1 MPGDAGRPRGGCRAL
16 CRAAPAAAGPPGVD
30 RVVVARRS
38 GPSFLVRVD
47 EGGRLR
53 RAEQCPGPAAESIHS
68 FTHSF
73 ITGGS
78 SPAGAPPSSSSS
90 SSSVFSPGPSD
101 RRKRNGNGSLM
112 REPRRPRARPGPA
125 GRPAPRGW
133 GGTASRRRG
142 TAGGAEAVGA
152 ARGGGGGRPGWEEV
166 TEAAEGAVLFREPS
180 AFNELVVVREY
191 AWGGATVRSLEFGL
205 EDDLFQSAVAVPF
218 RPTEVRPRR
227 RGDEG
232 GVGEL
237 QHAPAARR
245 RRTPRGPPA
254 PPPTGP
260 RCAGGTAR

>member
-1 MPGDAGRPRGGCRAL
+1 
-16 CRAAPAAAGPPGVD
+16 
-30 RVVVARRS
+30 
-38 GPSFLVRVD
+38 
-47 EGGRLR
+47 
-53 RAEQCPGPAAESIHS
+53 
-68 FTHSF
+68 
-73 ITGGS
+73 
-78 SPAGAPPSSSSS
+78 
-90 SSSVFSPGPSD
+90 
-101 RRKRNGNGSLM
+101 M
-112 REPRRPRARPGPA
+112 REPRRPRARPGAA

-152 ARGGGGGRPGWEEV
+152 AQGGGGGRPGWEEV

-245 RRTPRGPPA
+245 RRTRGPPA

>member
-1 MPGDAGRPRGGCRAL
+1 MGLVFRVEWWWRTPGSPPVPPGSRESQTDPSVASSRTA
-16 CRAAPAAAGPPGVD
+16 AAPAARPLQLGV
-30 RVVVARRS
+30 
-38 GPSFLVRVD
+38 GPS
-47 EGGRLR
+47 G
-53 RAEQCPGPAAESIHS
+53 QAESIHS

-78 SPAGAPPSSSSS
+78 SPAGAPPS

-112 REPRRPRARPGPA
+112 REPRRPRARPGAA

>member
-1 MPGDAGRPRGGCRAL
+1 MRAGRRA
-16 CRAAPAAAGPPGVD
+16 
-30 RVVVARRS
+30 
-38 GPSFLVRVD
+38 
-47 EGGRLR
+47 
-53 RAEQCPGPAAESIHS
+53 
-68 FTHSF
+68 
-73 ITGGS
+73 
-78 SPAGAPPSSSSS
+78 
-90 SSSVFSPGPSD
+90 
-101 RRKRNGNGSLM
+101 
-112 REPRRPRARPGPA
+112 A
-125 GRPAPRGW
+125 GRPAPRGGAAGGW
-133 GGTASRRRG
+133 GGTSSRRRR
-142 TAGGAEAVGA
+142 AEAKGA
-152 ARGGGGGRPGWEEV
+152 AGGGGGRPGWEEV
-166 TEAAEGAVLFREPS
+166 TEAAEGAVLFAEPS

-260 RCAGGTAR
+260 RGAAGTAR

>member
-1 MPGDAGRPRGGCRAL
+1 MVVANTRFTSRAPRQSGVADRPVGRLLQSSCSACRT
-16 CRAAPAAAGPPGVD
+16 PAAARRGPIW
-30 RVVVARRS
+30 A
-38 GPSFLVRVD
+38 
-47 EGGRLR
+47 GRER
-53 RAEQCPGPAAESIHS
+53 
-68 FTHSF
+68 HSF
-73 ITGGS
+73 IHPFVHHRRIQPGGS
-78 SPAGAPPSSSSS
+78 SPVLILVLVLRLLAPRAQN
-90 SSSVFSPGPSD
+90 

-112 REPRRPRARPGPA
+112 REPRRPRARPGAA
-125 GRPAPRGW
+125 GRPAPRAGAARGW

-142 TAGGAEAVGA
+142 TAGGAEAVRA

-205 EDDLFQSAVAVPF
+205 ENDLFQSAVAMPF